1 MTPRVWLDHTFIGVA
16 DDVVVVVTLW
26 EVESRAVE
34 AAAVL
39 EKGPADVQ
47 ARMIVKCLEAWG
59 LKRTVLVLDGEP
71 PLQALMTAVKLTRK
85 KETVVTGN
93 LQYDSKSK
101 GWLRTHTKRST
112 PSHH

>member
-16 DDVVVVVTLW
+16 DDVVVVLTLW
-26 EVESRAVE
+26 EVEFRAVE

-47 ARMIVKCLEAWG
+47 ARMIVKCLVAWR

-101 GWLRTHTKRST
+101 GWLRTHIKRST